1 MRRTSS
7 RQIRRDLV
15 LENDLYT
22 SAKAFEFPVVT
33 IAGANVADS
42 LATNAGAIVTEKNRL
57 DTLIDS
63 GSTLDTI
70 SELKT
75 AWEGGDSSLST
86 VVDALV
92 ATATTD
98 RAAIRSEFVAADTIV
113 STSIDALKPV
123 RIFYV
128 DAGRSYRNGQFP
140 KPLQDLND
148 RNGARLGDPATPG
161 RFQYGPRDF

>member
-22 SAKAFEFPVVT
+22 SSTPFEFPAVT
-33 IAGANVADS
+33 IAGANVATD
-42 LATNAGAIVTEKNRL
+42 LATNASAIATEKSRL

-70 SELKT
+70 SELKS

-86 VVDALV
+86 AVDALV
-92 ATATTD
+92 ATATAD
-98 RAAIRSEFVAADTIV
+98 RAAIRAEVV
-113 STSIDALKPV
+113 ALKPV

-128 DAGRSYRNGQFP
+128 EGEVIRIPKRAVSKARSRP
-140 KPLQDLND
+140 
-148 RNGARLGDPATPG
+148 
-161 RFQYGPRDF
+161 

>member
-57 DTLIDS
+57 DTLIERQYARHDF
-63 GSTLDTI
+63 
-70 SELKT
+70 
-75 AWEGGDSSLST
+75 
-86 VVDALV
+86 
-92 ATATTD
+92 
-98 RAAIRSEFVAADTIV
+98 RAE
-113 STSIDALKPV
+113 
-123 RIFYV
+123 
-128 DAGRSYRNGQFP
+128 N
-140 KPLQDLND
+140 
-148 RNGARLGDPATPG
+148 RLGRRGFKPKHSGG
-161 RFQYGPRDF
+161 RACGYSDN